1 MSAHLQSLQQQ
12 VDTLYSNLSSLR
24 NQIDM
29 QGMPPM
35 ASSPY
40 SQHTPYQRPMSI
52 GSGGSFAQPGRQL
65 PKHPEFRG
73 PTSAVFNLGVAKSSL
88 QHMGITG
95 GEDGP
100 EEGLTTQ
107 DVTPSA
113 TPPPMIQPDLPKS
126 LHADKDAIWSLNKD
140 EAVRLIHVW
149 QDEMGT
155 MYPIVDIDR
164 LIRHTHLL
172 FTFMEA
178 ARRSGL
184 MEASLPGAD
193 AIHDDQTNCLKL
205 IVAIALTLEG
215 SGKSDLGRRL
225 WDCVKASIETISFNP
240 PDVKGLQM
248 LVLAAM
254 YHFHCD
260 DESLAWRLTGN
271 AARMAMELGLHRH
284 ETYTTIFSTDAE
296 RNAATI
302 LFWSIYVL
310 DRRWSFGTGMP
321 FALQDADIDPLL
333 QKPDAPT
340 PYLMAMVAYSQL
352 GSKVWQR
359 VANNDANRA
368 PLSSEE
374 MGYLDY
380 QIMQWHRTLPESLT
394 YIAPGTALNESHL
407 SRSDQRLR
415 INMYCRM
422 NQMRILIYRPVLHS
436 ATSISEN
443 MREAQQ
449 AVEVAKDTIRVVK
462 RMDETTDLYRS
473 QQVMFNYFLVQAL
486 AVLFLAVAHAPAQ
499 FSSRCRDEFYMALD
513 LVRGM
518 TAHSYVSKRLW
529 KTIRG
534 LKEIGPKLGLN
545 MRNPAVDSADP
556 HSSAAVAMVGLA
568 GNPMDE
574 ISLFAGQNG
583 LNDSPN
589 GMANDLTNLFE
600 AAGNYGSGLIGNG
613 YSEVSGNGGE
623 GLASAFGHQDELSK
637 ILRDLF

>member
-1 MSAHLQSLQQQ
+1 
-12 VDTLYSNLSSLR
+12 
-24 NQIDM
+24 
-29 QGMPPM
+29 
-35 ASSPY
+35 
-40 SQHTPYQRPMSI
+40 
-52 GSGGSFAQPGRQL
+52 
-65 PKHPEFRG
+65 
-73 PTSAVFNLGVAKSSL
+73 
-88 QHMGITG
+88 
-95 GEDGP
+95 
-100 EEGLTTQ
+100 
-107 DVTPSA
+107 
-113 TPPPMIQPDLPKS
+113 
-126 LHADKDAIWSLNKD
+126 
-140 EAVRLIHVW
+140 
-149 QDEMGT
+149 
-155 MYPIVDIDR
+155 
-164 LIRHTHLL
+164 
-172 FTFMEA
+172 
-178 ARRSGL
+178 
-184 MEASLPGAD
+184 
-193 AIHDDQTNCLKL
+193 
-205 IVAIALTLEG
+205 
-215 SGKSDLGRRL
+215 
-225 WDCVKASIETISFNP
+225 
-240 PDVKGLQM
+240 
-248 LVLAAM
+248 M

-284 ETYTTIFSTDAE
+284 ETYSTIFTTDAE
-296 RNAATI
+296 RNVAMI

-333 QKPDAPT
+333 QKPDAST

-380 QIMQWHRTLPESLT
+380 QIIQWHRALPDSLT
-394 YIAPGTALNESHL
+394 YIAPGSPPSQTHL

-422 NQMRILIYRPVLHS
+422 NQMRIHIYRPVLHS

-449 AVEVAKDTIRVVK
+449 AVDVAKDTIRVVK

-486 AVLFLAVAHAPAQ
+486 AVLFLAVSHAPAQ
-499 FSSRCRDEFYMALD
+499 FSAGCRDEFYMALE

-545 MRNPAVDSADP
+545 MRHPHPDHDP

-568 GNPMDE
+568 GGGNSLDE
-574 ISLFAGQNG
+574 LALFGGTNGTGAGG
-583 LNDSPN
+583 MNDSPN
-589 GMANDLTNLFE
+589 GMANDLTSLFE
-600 AAGNYGSGLIGNG
+600 AAGNYGGGGLMGNG
-613 YSEVSGNGGE
+613 GFSDAGVNGE
-623 GLASAFGHQDELSK
+623 GLASAFGQQDELSR